1 MNKRFLNTVVLVF
14 LGYWSYV
21 VWKGMENG
29 DFKALR
35 IISLVLMISGMF
47 LLMLSKFRSHL
58 RELRKNFK

>member
-1 MNKRFLNTVVLVF
+1 MNKRFLNTVVLAF

-21 VWKGMENG
+21 IWNGMENG

-35 IISLVLMISGMF
+35 IVSLVLMLSGIL

-58 RELRKNFK
+58 RELKKKF